1 MAGAAKVK
9 KRPDGLD
16 SPVVPRIIRRM
27 SRLNVWVYRR
37 TGGRVGGKWRIGSA
51 LFKPV
56 PVLLLDH
63 RGRTSGR
70 AYTSPL
76 LYLEDGPN
84 VVIVAS
90 QGGLPRNP
98 QWYHNLAAHP
108 ETTIQV
114 RGRVRRVRARTATPD
129 ERETLWPR
137 LVDLYADFENYQ
149 RWTDRVIPVVI
160 CEPR

>member
-1 MAGAAKVK
+1 M
-9 KRPDGLD
+9 
-16 SPVVPRIIRRM
+16 
-27 SRLNVWVYRR
+27 
-37 TGGRVGGKWRIGSA
+37 
-51 LFKPV
+51 
-56 PVLLLDH
+56 
-63 RGRTSGR
+63 
-70 AYTSPL
+70 
-76 LYLEDGPN
+76 
-84 VVIVAS
+84 IVAS

-114 RGRVRRVRARTATPD
+114 RSQVRRVRARTATPD
-129 ERETLWPR
+129 EREALWPR